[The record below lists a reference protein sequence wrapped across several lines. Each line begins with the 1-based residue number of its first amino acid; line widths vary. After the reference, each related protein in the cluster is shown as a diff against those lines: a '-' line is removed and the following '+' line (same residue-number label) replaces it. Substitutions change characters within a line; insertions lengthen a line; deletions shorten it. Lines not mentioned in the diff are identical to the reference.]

1 MWRRII
7 NGQSKSITAAAII
20 IGSLSLVSRFLG
32 IFRDRILAA
41 EFGASSTLDVYY
53 AAFRLPDLVYS
64 LLILGAVSAGLIPVF
79 TSLISQNKKEES
91 WKLINGVLNLV
102 IMGVILLCGVLWV
115 FAPFVIHII
124 TPGFSGAQ
132 MDQVVSLSRI
142 MFLSPVLLGIS
153 AIMGSVLQ
161 SYRKFFAFS
170 LAPVLYNVGIII
182 GALYFVPIW
191 GIVGLAWGVVFGSV
205 LHMLIQILPLKILG
219 YYWQPILT
227 LRDHN
232 IKKVLY
238 LMVPR
243 TLTLM
248 VGQLNVVIVT
258 IIAST
263 FAAGSLAIFT
273 LANNL
278 QSFPLGIFSV
288 SLAVAAL
295 PVLSALAVQNKKEEI
310 VGVISSTMR
319 QIFFFIVPASIMLY
333 VLRAHVVRIILGSGS
348 FDWQDTRLTAACL
361 AIFALSLFAQG
372 ALPLLIRG
380 FYAFHNTKTPFYLG
394 LLSIFTTISGLLFFQ
409 WILSFD
415 NWFRFSLLAILKIS
429 DLPDVID
436 VRVLAL
442 PLALSGAALCDLIL
456 FSAFLRHIIGRLDAR
471 KMISSIWR
479 IACAAIG
486 GGLVSYGVLQIIGPN
501 IITETF
507 IGILIQ
513 GGISGVFGLL
523 GYIGLAYILQIEELQ
538 VIIQSLRKKLLKG
551 ANVSEDPRLE
561 NI

>member
-102 IMGVILLCGVLWV
+102 IMGVILLCGILWV
-115 FAPFVIHII
+115 FAPFVMHVI

-142 MFLSPVLLGIS
+142 MFLSPILLGIS

-191 GIVGLAWGVVFGSV
+191 GVVGLAWGVVFGSV
-205 LHMLIQILPLKILG
+205 LHMLIQIFPLRSLG

-227 LRDHN
+227 LRDRN
-232 IKKVLY
+232 IKKVLL

-295 PVLSALAVQNKKEEI
+295 PVLSALAIQNKKEEI
-310 VGVISSTMR
+310 VGVISATMR
-319 QIFFFIVPASIMLY
+319 QIFFFIIPASIMLY

-394 LLSIFTTISGLLFFQ
+394 LLSIFTTVSGLLFFQ

-415 NWFRFSLLAILKIS
+415 NWFRFFLLAILKIS
-429 DLPDVID
+429 DLPDVVD

-442 PLALSGAALCDLIL
+442 PLALSCAALFDFIL
-456 FSAFLRHIIGRLDAR
+456 FSAFLRHVIGRLDAR
-471 KMISSIWR
+471 KMMSSIWR
-479 IACAAIG
+479 IASAAIG

-513 GGISGVFGLL
+513 GGIAGVFGLL
-523 GYIGLAYILQIEELQ
+523 GYIALAYILQIEELQ
-538 VIIQSLRKKLLKG
+538 VIIQSLRKKLLRE
-551 ANVSEDPRLE
+551 ATVSEDPRLE
-561 NI
+561 SI